1 MEVNRIKK
9 TKEQHIRGLLNFVA
23 MIGIIMAVVF
33 TVLLILSQNEQIQL
47 WYKTYQDYLLEAE
60 LAVETMGDKASVF
73 LVIIFLYAFK
83 ALFPIYLY
91 PLSLLCAI
99 TSTVFPAY
107 FSIPINVMGLIILY
121 GIRYYWGTRVG
132 AVGIQN
138 ILQRNRT
145 VKYLVENND
154 GKGNPWLL
162 SLFRFIPGI
171 PINLVS
177 KLYGAMGFRF
187 RDYILLSL
195 LGFAPLLVTY
205 TFIGTNVFNPLS
217 APFLVPF
224 ILLFILISI
233 SAIATNKFLQVQSN
247 RRKKSNG

>member
-1 MEVNRIKK
+1 M
-9 TKEQHIRGLLNFVA
+9 LA
-23 MIGIIMAVVF
+23 
-33 TVLLILSQNEQIQL
+33 LSQNEQIQL
-47 WYKTYQDYLLEAE
+47 WYHTYQDYLLQAE
-60 LAVETMGDKASVF
+60 LAVENMGDKASVF

-83 ALFPIYLY
+83 ALFPLYLY

-107 FSIPINVMGLIILY
+107 FSIPINIMGLVILY
-121 GIRYYWGTRVG
+121 SIRYYWGTRVG
-132 AVGIQN
+132 AAGIQS

-145 VKYLVENND
+145 VRYLVENND
-154 GKGNPWLL
+154 GRGNPWLL
-162 SLFRFIPGI
+162 SLFRFVPGI

-205 TFIGTNVFNPLS
+205 TFIGRNVFNPLS
-217 APFLVPF
+217 PAFLVPF
-224 ILLFILISI
+224 ILLFTLISI
-233 SAIATNKFLQVQSN
+233 SALATNKILQVQNN
-247 RRKKSNG
+247 RRKKTNG

>member
-1 MEVNRIKK
+1 MLI
-9 TKEQHIRGLLNFVA
+9 ILL
-23 MIGIIMAVVF
+23 
-33 TVLLILSQNEQIQL
+33 VLSRNENIQQ
-47 WYKTYQDYLLEAE
+47 WYQTYQDYLLQAE
-60 LAVETMGDKASVF
+60 LAVENMGDKASVF

-83 ALFPIYLY
+83 ALFPLYLY

-107 FSIPINVMGLIILY
+107 FSIPINIMGLVILY
-121 GIRYYWGTRVG
+121 SIRYYWGTRVG

-145 VKYLVENND
+145 VRYLVENND
-154 GKGNPWLL
+154 GRGNPWLL

-195 LGFAPLLVTY
+195 LGFSPLLISY
-205 TFIGTNVFNPLS
+205 TFIGRNVFNPLS

-224 ILLFILISI
+224 ILLFTLISI
-233 SAIATNKFLQVQSN
+233 SALATNKILQVQSH
-247 RRKKSNG
+247 RRKKTNG

>member
-1 MEVNRIKK
+1 MSKIKK

-23 MIGIIMAVVF
+23 LASLVMAIVLI
-33 TVLLILSQNEQIQL
+33 VLLALSQNEQIRL
-47 WYKTYQDYLLEAE
+47 WYNTYQNYLSEAE
-60 LAVETMGDKASVF
+60 LAVETMGDKTSVF
-73 LVIIFLYAFK
+73 LVIIFLYIFK
-83 ALFPIYLY
+83 AVFPIYLY

-107 FSIPINVMGLIILY
+107 FSIPINLMGLVILY
-121 GIRYYWGTRVG
+121 SIRYYWGTRVG
-132 AVGIQN
+132 ASGIQS

-187 RDYILLSL
+187 RDYVLLSL
-195 LGFAPLLVTY
+195 LGFAPLLASY
-205 TFIGTNVFNPLS
+205 TFIGRNLFDPLS

-224 ILLFILISI
+224 ILLFTLISI

-247 RRKKSNG
+247 RRKKTNG